1 VIDGGLPEES
11 RMVQKLT
18 SGDSTT
24 GLRVQQSLYAPFPAA
39 DLSEPEQR
47 RKPQQTRVGDRGH
60 GTAHATVCGCGS
72 SEYFSFSMGVCTFST
87 FMSTL
92 SLILQYQKSVCDTAR
107 KAY

>member
-24 GLRVQQSLYAPFPAA
+24 GLRVQRSLYAPFPAV

-60 GTAHATVCGCGS
+60 GT
-72 SEYFSFSMGVCTFST
+72 EYFSFSMGVCTFST